1 MTTPLRIEL
10 DRTSPVPLYHQVA
23 AGIETAITEG
33 RLRAGVLL
41 ENEVALAGRLGISR
55 PTARQALGSLVDR
68 GLLVRRRG
76 VGTQVAPERVRRPAG
91 LTSLNEDLAASGR
104 RPDTRILEY
113 CPTEATP
120 EMSRELEVDAGT
132 SVVVVR
138 RLCLADAEPIAVMTN
153 LLRREI
159 APAEA
164 ELAERGLYASLRS
177 RGVQPALARQRIGAR
192 LATESEARMLQEPG
206 RTPLLTIDRI
216 AFDDTGAVIEVG
228 HHYYR
233 ASRYDYETTL
243 FAR

>member
-1 MTTPLRIEL
+1 MRVTTPLRIEL

-104 RPDTRILEY
+104 RPDTRILEEEP
-113 CPTEATP
+113 C
-120 EMSRELEVDAGT
+120 
-132 SVVVVR
+132 R
-138 RLCLADAEPIAVMTN
+138 RSSSWA
-153 LLRREI
+153 
-159 APAEA
+159 
-164 ELAERGLYASLRS
+164 
-177 RGVQPALARQRIGAR
+177 
-192 LATESEARMLQEPG
+192 ATEPSP
-206 RTPLLTIDRI
+206 
-216 AFDDTGAVIEVG
+216 
-228 HHYYR
+228 
-233 ASRYDYETTL
+233 
-243 FAR
+243 